1 MQGKAFKDIILQSLQ
16 TAVPKILQAL
26 KNDKS
31 GAVPLKATQR
41 EANMFLLRKVMT
53 AEQIRDALAD
63 VPEGPKKVE
72 R

>member
-1 MQGKAFKDIILQSLQ
+1 MQGKVFKDIILQSLQ